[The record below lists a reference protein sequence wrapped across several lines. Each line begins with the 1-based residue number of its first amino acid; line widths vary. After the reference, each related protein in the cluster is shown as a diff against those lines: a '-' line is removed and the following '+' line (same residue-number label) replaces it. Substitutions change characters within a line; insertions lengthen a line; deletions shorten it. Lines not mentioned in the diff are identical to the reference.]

1 MGLQNISFFFRMFFS
16 TMCLLE
22 TREVTSLILWRKN
35 ATTASGWSI
44 TGALS
49 FPCLDINVSQEPPVS
64 NFCLQNE
71 PNSHREV
78 RGQPELTGHQ
88 PGLHVQEVLLHLP
101 CPGGEGQVGN
111 PGQGLHDGANLL
123 QICKLSQLLW
133 QVSMNTQ
140 SDRRITQIRVTEFFS
155 AIGQLAIGERVSP
168 NCRISRKS
176 GIPATCSS
184 KSKSCWQGCKPSPF
198 LSHCQSVGTT
208 SSSGSCC
215 CPLAS
220 PTCSANPLSLTATCS
235 PPIPNGIVSFLF

>member
-1 MGLQNISFFFRMFFS
+1 MRLLLLDDTLQVPFISS
-16 TMCLLE
+16 
-22 TREVTSLILWRKN
+22 
-35 ATTASGWSI
+35 
-44 TGALS
+44 
-49 FPCLDINVSQEPPVS
+49 LDINVSQESSVS
-64 NFCLQNE
+64 DYCLQNE
-71 PNSHREV
+71 PNSYREV

-184 KSKSCWQGCKPSPF
+184 KSNWQGCNPSPF
-198 LSHCQSVGTT
+198 PSHCQSVGTT

-215 CPLAS
+215 CPLS
-220 PTCSANPLSLTATCS
+220 TPTCSSNPLTLTATCS
-235 PPIPNGIVSFLF
+235 PSIPTGPETVPGMVSFLL